1 MFGNRG
7 LEILDELFEFYKNSG
22 DFFLISKW
30 FDNTEIVQELFEDWI
45 YNFLTYM
52 RANFLQSFL

>member
-30 FDNTEIVQELFEDWI
+30 FDNTEIVQELFED
-45 YNFLTYM
+45 
-52 RANFLQSFL
+52 